1 MKKVNIIT
9 IKNKYYSVDNNKEEF
24 WNLRGNNFGEKYW
37 NRFFTHPKI
46 TKILIKK
53 KKNKKKMD
61 EFWTKNTE
69 QSFNVKEL
77 KDIVLEKETI
87 EKILEYEEKKYELVY
102 KNI

>member
-9 IKNKYYSVDNNKEEF
+9 TQNKYYSVDNNKEEF
-24 WNLRGNNFGEKYW
+24 WNLCGNNFGKKYW
-37 NRFFTHPKI
+37 NKFFTHPKI
-46 TKILIKK
+46 TNILIKK

-61 EFWTKNTE
+61 EFWCKNTE
-69 QSFNVKEL
+69 EFFNIKEL

-87 EKILEYEEKKYELVY
+87 EKILEYEEKKYEFVY